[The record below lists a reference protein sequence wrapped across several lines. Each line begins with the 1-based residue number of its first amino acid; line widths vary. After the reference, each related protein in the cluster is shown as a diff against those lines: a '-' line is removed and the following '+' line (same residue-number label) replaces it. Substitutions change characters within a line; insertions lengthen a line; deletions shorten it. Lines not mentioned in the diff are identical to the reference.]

1 VCILVDMATKGN
13 AMTITLTEGDKV
25 LTVTTWDRFY
35 QAALRAGVITD
46 PIDELDAVNM
56 AQGIARDNGF
66 ELYEVPAT
74 PKSWFAGKGVRKSVN
89 VWFEYV
95 RAMGMTVKS

>member
-1 VCILVDMATKGN
+1 MNT
-13 AMTITLTEGDKV
+13 TLTEGGKA
-25 LTVTTWDRFY
+25 LPPVTTWDRFY
-35 QAALRAGVITD
+35 QAALRAQVIID
-46 PIDELDAVNM
+46 PLDELEAVNI

-74 PKSWFAGKGVRKSVN
+74 SNSWFRGKGARQPIS